1 MMRRFGHIIAVVVAL
16 MAAFAC
22 QRRPLENLE
31 SATSRVIVK
40 CLWEVSV
47 YPDGVKPDGVSFY
60 FFRNGVYYSSIT
72 TSSVDSCEVQLPVG
86 HYKMYMINQSP
97 EEYWRETFQN
107 MTSFDNASASLTETS
122 VRWVTRSDDEAVV
135 ENPDKLLCVGVS
147 DEFEITQEMTE
158 EYQYYY
164 STWKNIRRRN
174 GKSTTKAGGSGT
186 TDPEEAYYEERI
198 QYYTIRIPVYPKNTV
213 SQLWVTIY
221 AGNIGVLQSMR
232 AFNSGMARTWELT
245 KETTASERAIQLINS
260 TQWELTYDDRPRGIG
275 HVDGII
281 TTFGLPDGE
290 LPSAARDSTLNVS
303 ALLVDNATVANYT
316 FNVGDKMQVLEPNP
330 GYRHLYRLV
339 FGSAEDP
346 IITFPEVRPEGGG
359 GFTAGVEDWE
369 DEIEVEMKL

>member
-1 MMRRFGHIIAVVVAL
+1 MKRRVLHIIAVLAAL
-16 MAAFAC
+16 IAAFAC
-22 QRRPLENLE
+22 QRRPLETLE
-31 SATSRVIVK
+31 GAVSRVIVK
-40 CLWEVSV
+40 VLWQVSV

-86 HYKMYMINQSP
+86 RYKMYMINQSP
-97 EEYWRETFQN
+97 EEYWRETFQK
-107 MTSFDNASASLTETS
+107 MTSFDEASASLTETS

-147 DEFEITQEMTE
+147 EEFEITQEMTE

-221 AGNIGVLQSMR
+221 AGNIGALQSMR

-245 KETTASERAIQLINS
+245 QGTTSSERAIQLINS
-260 TQWELTYDDRPRGIG
+260 DQWSLTYDDRPLGIG

-303 ALLVDNATVANYT
+303 ALLVDNATIANYT
-316 FNVGDKMQVLEPNP
+316 FNVGDKMKVLEPNP
-330 GYRHLYRLV
+330 GYRNLYRLV
-339 FGSAEDP
+339 FGSAEEP
-346 IITFPEVRPEGGG
+346 IITFPDVRPGGGG

>member
-1 MMRRFGHIIAVVVAL
+1 

-47 YPDGVKPDGVSFY
+47 YPDGIKPDGISLY
-60 FFRNGVYYSSIT
+60 FFRNGVYYSSLT
-72 TSSVDSCEVQLPVG
+72 TSNVDSCEVQLPVG
-86 HYKMYMINQSP
+86 RYKMYMINQSP

-135 ENPDKLLCVGVS
+135 ENPDKLLCAGVS
-147 DEFEITQEMTE
+147 EEFEITQEMTE

-164 STWKNIRRRN
+164 TTWKNIRARN
-174 GKSTTKAGGSGT
+174 GHSTTRAGEGG
-186 TDPEEAYYEERI
+186 TDPEEEYYHERI
-198 QYYTIRIPVYPKNTV
+198 QYYTIRIPIHPKNTV

-221 AGNIGVLQSMR
+221 AGNVGALQSMR

-245 KETTASERAIQLINS
+245 KETTASERAIQLISAN
-260 TQWELTYDDRPRGIG
+260 QWTLTYDNRPMGIG
-275 HVDGII
+275 HIDGVI

-316 FNVGDKMQVLEPNP
+316 FNVGDKMQVLDPNP
-330 GYRHLYRLV
+330 GYRNLYRLV

>member
-1 MMRRFGHIIAVVVAL
+1 MMRRFGHIIAVLVAL
-16 MAAFAC
+16 AAAFAC

-47 YPDGVKPDGVSFY
+47 YPDGIKPDGISLY
-60 FFRNGVYYSSIT
+60 FFRDGEYYSSIT
-72 TSSVDSCEVQLPVG
+72 TSNVDSCEVQLPVG
-86 HYKMYMINQSP
+86 RYKMYMINQSP

-122 VRWVTRSDDEAVV
+122 VRWVTRSDDEAIV
-135 ENPDKLLCVGVS
+135 ENPDKLICAGVS
-147 DEFEITQEMTE
+147 QEFEITQEMTE

-164 STWKNIRRRN
+164 STWKSIRARN
-174 GKSTTKAGGSGT
+174 GHSTTRAGEGGSG
-186 TDPEEAYYEERI
+186 DPEEDYYHERV
-198 QYYTIRIPVYPKNTV
+198 QYYTIRIPIYPKNIV

-221 AGNIGVLQSMR
+221 AGNVGALQSMR

-245 KETTASERAIQLINS
+245 RETTASERAIQLINAS
-260 TQWELTYDDRPRGIG
+260 QWTLTYDDRPLGIG

-290 LPSAARDSTLNVS
+290 QPSATRDSTLNVS
-303 ALLVDNATVANYT
+303 ALLVDNSTVANYT

-330 GYRHLYRLV
+330 GYRNLYRLV
-339 FGSAEDP
+339 FGSATEP
-346 IITFPEVRPEGGG
+346 IITFPDVRPEGGG
-359 GFTAGVEDWE
+359 GFTGSVEDWE
-369 DEIEVEMKL
+369 EEIEVNMRL